1 MATYKIIEGTFHVKG
16 YEPDGDSIR
25 FRAKNPAHWQFLKFA
40 SKEAQ
45 RRPFHQLRIEAI
57 DSLETHYEGVQQPRA
72 FALAALERMLEL
84 MGITEVQYNFLLTTI
99 TEAEDNK
106 PGFIATAGHDRFER
120 PIAFVFPPD
129 AGLEDG
135 AEIPA
140 EQLPVEKSVNF
151 TLAREAIVYPTF
163 YTTMEPVLLD
173 KFQRVFR
180 VVREQNKGLW
190 AIDRTPGFRLMH
202 PEVVIEDV
210 IVMPKIF
217 RRLVSFFK
225 VRGDFTGFGEYI
237 TKNWTDK
244 LKVNGKDTR
253 LRDCVSWNAQRRW
266 LALHVAPEEI
276 LFVPE

>member
-25 FRAKNPAHWQFLKFA
+25 FQAKNPAHWQFLKFQ

-45 RRPFHQLRIEAI
+45 RRLFHQLRIEAI

-84 MGITEVQYNFLLTTI
+84 IGITDVQYNFLLTTVI
-99 TEAEDNK
+99 EANDGT

-120 PIAFVFPPD
+120 PIAFVFPYNTE
-129 AGLEDG
+129 LQDG

-140 EQLPVEKSVNF
+140 EQLPVEKSINF

-163 YTTMEPVLLD
+163 YTTMEPALLD

-190 AIDRTPGFRLMH
+190 AIDRTPGFRLIH
-202 PEVVIEDV
+202 PEVIIEEVI
-210 IVMPKIF
+210 IMPKIF

-225 VRGDFTGFGEYI
+225 VRGDFMGFGEYI

-244 LKVNGKDTR
+244 LKVNGRDTR
-253 LRDCVSWNAQRRW
+253 LRDLVSWNAQRRW
-266 LALHVAPEEI
+266 LMLNAVPEEI